1 MKLLLQRVKRLK
13 KKLSIVI
20 GGIQGEGIV
29 SAGSHLIKILSR
41 LGYYGFG
48 SRKFSSRI
56 KGGNA
61 AMEITIS
68 TEKIMAVEDKID
80 IILAFDK
87 DTIFLYKEVL
97 KDDGIILY
105 DNFLSIEA
113 DSSCNMFPLPVT
125 DIAKQFGTAIM
136 KTTAAI
142 GFLGRIIDLPSEVLE
157 DYFSKRFVNKGESI
171 QKGNMKVLEEALA
184 YEKTIHDKVK
194 KPLEFPQIGIER
206 PVMIGNEAIALGAL
220 MAGCRFMA
228 AYPITPASEIMEYLG
243 KMLPDYGGIMIQV
256 EDEIA
261 AMNMTIGAA
270 YGGIR
275 AMTATSGPGISLMM
289 EGIGMA
295 GMTEVP
301 VVVVDC
307 QRVGP
312 STGMPTKHEQS
323 DLSTLYYG
331 GHGDYPSIILTP
343 STVEECFEDTIK
355 AFNLAEKYQ
364 CPVILISD
372 LMLSL
377 SPQTIEPLD
386 YGIVEI
392 NRGSLIKEEELEK
405 IEEGEYRRFL
415 ITENGISPRSIP
427 GMKGGIHHVTT
438 VEHNEK
444 GLPTEDLSIRKRMV
458 EKRLGKIKPLHHE
471 KSIKLIENGSK
482 TLYLAIGSTFGVL
495 KEAVELTN
503 STVDFG
509 TLRMLKPLPIEELHT
524 VFQRYEK
531 VVILEN
537 NYSQQLT
544 SIIRD
549 KVGYH
554 EKIEAFVKYD
564 GSPFSIAEIIEKIG
578 GDNNES
584 SKKI

>member
-1 MKLLLQRVKRLK
+1 MKKQ
-13 KKLSIVI
+13 LSIII

-41 LGYYGFG
+41 LGYYGVG
-48 SRKFSSRI
+48 SRRFSSRI

-68 TEKIMAVEDKID
+68 TKKIMAVEDKID
-80 IILAFDK
+80 IILALDK
-87 DTIFLYKEVL
+87 DTILLYKESL
-97 KDDGIILY
+97 KDDGMILY
-105 DNFLSIEA
+105 DNILSVEE
-113 DSSCNMFPLPVT
+113 DSCCKMISLPIT
-125 DIAKQFGTAIM
+125 ESAKKVGTPVM

-142 GFLGRIIDLPSEVLE
+142 GFIGKILELPSTTLK
-157 DYFSKRFVNKGESI
+157 DYFKKRFINKGERI
-171 QKGNMKVLEEALA
+171 QNGNMKVLEETLV
-184 YEKTIHDKVK
+184 YEETIHDAIK
-194 KPLEFPQIGIER
+194 KPLVPPEEKIVR
-206 PVMIGNEAIALGAL
+206 PVMIGNEVIALGAL

-243 KMLPDYGGIMIQV
+243 KLFPKYGGIMIQV

-261 AMNMTIGAA
+261 AINMTIGAGYA
-270 YGGIR
+270 GVR
-275 AMTATSGPGISLMM
+275 SMTATSGPGISLMT

-295 GMTEVP
+295 GMSEVP

-323 DLSTLYYG
+323 DLFTLYYG

-343 STVEECFEDTIK
+343 STVEECFEDIIK

-386 YGIVEI
+386 YSTVEV
-392 NRGSLIKEEELEK
+392 NRGSLIKEEELK
-405 IEEGEYRRFL
+405 RIEEGEYKRFL
-415 ITENGISPRSIP
+415 ITEDGISPRSIP
-427 GMKGGIHHVTT
+427 GMEGGIHHVTT
-438 VEHNEK
+438 VEHSEK
-444 GLPTEDLSIRKRMV
+444 GLPTEDLSIRKEMV
-458 EKRLGKIKPLHHE
+458 DKRLEKIKPLHQE
-471 KSIKLIENGSK
+471 KNIKLIKNGSS

-495 KEAVELTN
+495 KEAVELSSN
-503 STVDFG
+503 KVDFG
-509 TLRMLKPLPIEELHT
+509 TLRMLKPLPIDALHT
-524 VFQRYEK
+524 IFQHYEK
-531 VVILEN
+531 IVVLEN

-544 SIIRD
+544 SIIKD
-549 KVGYH
+549 KIGYH
-554 EKIEAFVKYD
+554 QKLEGFVKYD
-564 GSPFSIAEIIEKIG
+564 GSSFTVTEIIEKIG
-578 GDNNES
+578 G
-584 SKKI
+584 KQ